1 MSARLKHK
9 VAVISGGA
17 GGAGRAAALLFAR
30 EGARVAILDLQEEAG
45 ASTVTEIESAGG
57 EAQFLRT
64 DVSQEADVTAAV
76 TAVMDSFGCIDVL
89 FNHAGTLIVKPF
101 LETTPGD
108 WRRLLDINLMG
119 MILTCRAVI
128 PHMLAQGGGT
138 IVNTS
143 SISGLTAA
151 PLESAYCVSKAACL
165 QLSRAIAVEF
175 RDRNIRCNALGP
187 GFIRTAHGMRELR
200 ELAAAGEP
208 ASENDIAHLQGRMC
222 EPEEVA
228 QAALFLASPESSFVN
243 GEILVIDNGAMA
255 AT

>member
-1 MSARLKHK
+1 MSGRLHGK

-17 GGAGRAAALLFAR
+17 GGAGRAASLLFAH

-45 ASTVTEIESAGG
+45 LSTVAGIESAGG
-57 EAQFLRT
+57 EAQFFRT
-64 DVSQEADVTAAV
+64 DVSRESHVNAAV
-76 TAVMDSFGCIDVL
+76 TAVANGYGRIDVL

-101 LETTPGD
+101 LDTTPDD
-108 WRRLLDINLMG
+108 WHRLLDINLLG
-119 MILTCRAVI
+119 MIYTCRAII
-128 PHMLAQGGGT
+128 PHMLACGGGS

-187 GFIRTAHGMRELR
+187 GFIRTDHGMRELR
-200 ELAAAGEP
+200 ELTAAGEP
-208 ASENDIAHLQGRMC
+208 ANAEDIARLQGRMC

-228 QAALFLASPESSFVN
+228 QAALFLASAESSFVN
-243 GEILVIDNGAMA
+243 GEMLVIDNGAMA

>member
-1 MSARLKHK
+1 MSGRLEDK

-17 GGAGRAAALLFAR
+17 GGAGRSASLLFAR
-30 EGARVAILDLQEEAG
+30 EGARVAILDFQEEAG
-45 ASTVTEIESAGG
+45 AATVEAIRSQGG
-57 EAQFLRT
+57 ETRFVPT
-64 DVSQEADVTAAV
+64 DVSQENNVVDAV
-76 TAVMDSFGCIDVL
+76 KTVIDAFGRIDVL

-101 LETTPGD
+101 LETTPDD

-119 MILTCRAVI
+119 MIHTCRAVI
-128 PHMLAQGGGT
+128 PHMLDQGGGA

-165 QLSRAIAVEF
+165 QLTRAIAVEF

-187 GFIRTAHGMRELR
+187 GFIRTGHGMREL
-200 ELAAAGEP
+200 EALNAAGEP
-208 ASENDIAHLQGRMC
+208 ATEDDITRLQGRMC

-228 QAALFLASPESSFVN
+228 QAALFLASAESSFVN

>member
-1 MSARLKHK
+1 MSGRLQDK

-17 GGAGRAAALLFAR
+17 GGAGRSASLLFAQ
-30 EGARVAILDLQEEAG
+30 EGARVAILDFQEEAG
-45 ASTVTEIESAGG
+45 ARTASEITAAGG
-57 EAQFLRT
+57 KAQYILT
-64 DVSQEADVTAAV
+64 DVSQEAGVVAAV
-76 TAVMDSFGCIDVL
+76 KTVIGAYGRIDVL

-101 LETTPGD
+101 LETSPDD

-119 MILTCRAVI
+119 MIHTCRAVI
-128 PHMLAQGGGT
+128 PHMLELGGGA

-165 QLSRAIAVEF
+165 QLTRAIAVEF

-187 GFIRTAHGMRELR
+187 GFIRTDHGMRELE
-200 ELAAAGEP
+200 ELNAAGEP
-208 ASENDIAHLQGRMC
+208 ATDDDIARLQGRMC
-222 EPEEVA
+222 EPDEVA
-228 QAALFLASPESSFVN
+228 QAALYLASAESSFVN
-243 GEILVIDNGAMA
+243 GEMLVIDNGAMA

>member
-1 MSARLKHK
+1 MSGRLIDK
-9 VAVISGGA
+9 VAIITGGA
-17 GGAGRAAALLFAR
+17 GGAGRAASRLFAH
-30 EGARVAILDLQEEAG
+30 EGARVAIFDLQEEAG
-45 ASTVTEIESAGG
+45 VRTVAEIESAGG
-57 EAQFLRT
+57 DAQFYRT
-64 DVSQEADVTAAV
+64 DVSRETDVTAAV
-76 TAVMDSFGCIDVL
+76 ATVANRYGRIDVL

-101 LETTPGD
+101 LDTTPED
-108 WRRLLDINLMG
+108 WRRLLEINLMG
-119 MILTCRAVI
+119 MIHTCRAVI
-128 PHMLAQGGGT
+128 PKMLTQGGGT

-187 GFIRTAHGMRELR
+187 GFIRTDHGMRELR

-208 ASENDIAHLQGRMC
+208 VSEGDIARLQSRMC

-228 QAALFLASPESSFVN
+228 RAALFLASAESSFVS
-243 GEILVIDNGAMA
+243 GEILIIDNGAMA